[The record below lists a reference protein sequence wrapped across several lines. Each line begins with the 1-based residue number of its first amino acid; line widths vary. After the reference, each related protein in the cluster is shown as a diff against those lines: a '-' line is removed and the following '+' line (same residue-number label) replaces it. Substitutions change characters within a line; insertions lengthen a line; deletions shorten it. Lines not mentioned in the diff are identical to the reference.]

1 MAESLIRPTRGS
13 RGSRGSRGL
22 RGLRGSGDS
31 RDSRGSGRRRR
42 RPSPLHL
49 VLAPLALVMLAPLV
63 WMVLLSV
70 STESEARRFPPGLP
84 SGIHWRN
91 YTLAWSEG
99 PFAHWLFNSTIVSV
113 GCVVGNLVLCSLAG
127 YAFARIRFFGGRVL
141 FIAVLA
147 TLMVPFQIVML
158 PTLIV
163 MRHLHLV
170 DTLGAL
176 IAPNLATAFGVFLMR
191 QFFTTVPKELEE
203 AARIDGAGR
212 LRILVSVLL
221 PLMGP
226 TLATLSV
233 LTFLNVW
240 NDFLW
245 PLIAIQSPGN
255 MTVQLGLQNFQG
267 SHLTNWPVLM
277 AGTVTSQLPVLAL
290 FLFSQRFFVRS
301 IASTG
306 FR

>member
-1 MAESLIRPTRGS
+1 MSQTTLAPPPQAARIRA
-13 RGSRGSRGL
+13 
-22 RGLRGSGDS
+22 
-31 RDSRGSGRRRR
+31 GRLPRRR
-42 RPSPLHL
+42 RPSRLHL
-49 VLAPLALVMLAPLV
+49 LLVPLSVVMLAPLI
-63 WMVLLSV
+63 WMVLLSI
-70 STESEARRFPPGLP
+70 STQAETRRFPPGLP
-84 SGIHWRN
+84 GGVHWQN
-91 YTLAWSEG
+91 YLDAWHEG
-99 PFAHWLFNSTIVSV
+99 PFGHWLLNSTIVSV
-113 GCVVGNLVLCSLAG
+113 TCVAGNLVFCALAG
-127 YAFARIRFFGGRVL
+127 YAFARIPFFGSRVL

-163 MRHLHLV
+163 VRDLHLT

-176 IAPNLATAFGVFLMR
+176 IAPNLATPFGVFLMR
-191 QFFTTVPKELEE
+191 QFFTTVPRELEE

-212 LRILVSVLL
+212 LRTLVSIML

-255 MTVQLGLQNFQG
+255 MTIQMGLQNFQG
-267 SHLTNWPVLM
+267 AHLTNWPELM
-277 AGTVTSQLPVLAL
+277 AATVTSQVPVLVL
-290 FLFSQRFFVRS
+290 FVLAQRFFVRS
-301 IASTG
+301 IASSG
-306 FR
+306 FK

>member
-1 MAESLIRPTRGS
+1 MSQTTTLAAPAQATRVEPGRRP
-13 RGSRGSRGL
+13 
-22 RGLRGSGDS
+22 
-31 RDSRGSGRRRR
+31 RRR

-49 VLAPLALVMLAPLV
+49 LLVPLTVVMLAPLV
-63 WMVLLSV
+63 WMVLLSI
-70 STESEARRFPPGLP
+70 STEAETRRFPPGLP
-84 SGIHWRN
+84 AGVHWHN
-91 YTLAWSEG
+91 YVDAWQQAPLG
-99 PFAHWLFNSTIVSV
+99 HWLLNSTIVSV
-113 GCVVGNLVLCSLAG
+113 TCVVANLVFCALAG
-127 YAFARIRFFGGRVL
+127 YAFARIPFFGSRVL

-163 MRHLHLV
+163 VRDLHLT

-176 IAPNLATAFGVFLMR
+176 IAPNLATPFGVFLMR
-191 QFFTTVPKELEE
+191 QFFTTVPRELEE

-212 LRILVSVLL
+212 LRTLVSIMV

-255 MTVQLGLQNFQG
+255 MTIQMGLQNFQG

-277 AGTVTSQLPVLAL
+277 AATVISQIPVLVL
-290 FLFSQRFFVRS
+290 FVLAQRFFVRS
-301 IASTG
+301 IASSG
-306 FR
+306 FK

>member
-1 MAESLIRPTRGS
+1 MSQTTTLAAPPQAARATPGRRP
-13 RGSRGSRGL
+13 
-22 RGLRGSGDS
+22 
-31 RDSRGSGRRRR
+31 RRR

-49 VLAPLALVMLAPLV
+49 LLVPLTVVMLAPLI
-63 WMVLLSV
+63 WMVLLSI
-70 STESEARRFPPGLP
+70 STEAETRRFPPGLP
-84 SGIHWRN
+84 GGVHWHN
-91 YTLAWSEG
+91 YLDAWQQA
-99 PFAHWLFNSTIVSV
+99 PFGHWLINSTIVSV
-113 GCVVGNLVLCSLAG
+113 ACVVGNLVFCSLAG
-127 YAFARIRFFGGRVL
+127 YAFARIPFFGSRLL

-163 MRHLHLV
+163 VRDLHMT

-176 IAPNLATAFGVFLMR
+176 VAPNLATPFGVFLMR
-191 QFFTTVPKELEE
+191 QFFTTVPRELEE

-212 LRILVSVLL
+212 LRTLL
-221 PLMGP
+221 SIMMPLMGP

-255 MTVQLGLQNFQG
+255 MTIQLGLQNFQG

-277 AGTVTSQLPVLAL
+277 AATVMSQIPVLVL
-290 FLFSQRFFVRS
+290 FVLAQRFFVRS
-301 IASTG
+301 IASSG
-306 FR
+306 FK

>member
-1 MAESLIRPTRGS
+1 MSAGARPLGS
-13 RGSRGSRGL
+13 RRPAFRRPGSWR
-22 RGLRGSGDS
+22 SGF
-31 RDSRGSGRRRR
+31 RRSGFR

-49 VLAPLALVMLAPLV
+49 VLVPLAAVMLAPLA
-63 WMVLLSV
+63 WMVLLSI

-84 SGIHWRN
+84 GGFHWRN
-91 YTLAWSEG
+91 YADAWSQG
-99 PFAHWLFNSTIVSV
+99 PFGHWLLNSTIVTAS
-113 GCVVGNLVLCSLAG
+113 CVAGNLVLCSLAG
-127 YAFARIRFFGGRVL
+127 YAFARVRFFGSRVL
-141 FIAVLA
+141 FVAVLA

-163 MRHLHLV
+163 MRELHLV

-176 IAPNLATAFGVFLMR
+176 IGPNLATPFGVFLMR
-191 QFFTTVPKELEE
+191 QFFTTLPRELEE

-212 LRILVSVLL
+212 LRTLVRVLL

-226 TLATLSV
+226 TLATLSA

-255 MTVQLGLQNFQG
+255 MTVQIGLQNFQG
-267 SHLTNWPVLM
+267 SHRTNWPVLM
-277 AGTVTSQLPVLAL
+277 AGTVTSQIPVLVL
-290 FLFSQRFFVRS
+290 FLIAQRFFVRS

>member
-1 MAESLIRPTRGS
+1 MAQTMLAPPSPAVRTDKRVRP
-13 RGSRGSRGL
+13 
-22 RGLRGSGDS
+22 
-31 RDSRGSGRRRR
+31 RRR

-49 VLAPLALVMLAPLV
+49 LLIPLSVVMLAPLI
-63 WMVLLSV
+63 WMVLLSI
-70 STESEARRFPPGLP
+70 STQAETRRFPPGLP
-84 SGIHWRN
+84 GGVRWHN
-91 YTLAWSEG
+91 YVDAWHQG
-99 PFAHWLFNSTIVSV
+99 PFGTWLFNSTAVSV
-113 GCVVGNLVLCSLAG
+113 TCVVGNLVFCALAG
-127 YAFARIRFFGGRVL
+127 YAFARIPFFGSRLL
-141 FIAVLA
+141 FVGVLA

-163 MRHLHLV
+163 VRDLHLT

-176 IAPNLATAFGVFLMR
+176 IAPNLATPFGVFLMR
-191 QFFTTVPKELEE
+191 QFFTTVPRELEE

-212 LRILVSVLL
+212 LRTLTRILL

-255 MTVQLGLQNFQG
+255 MTIQVGLQNFQG

-277 AGTVTSQLPVLAL
+277 AATVTSQVPVLVL
-290 FLFSQRFFVRS
+290 FVIAQRFFVRS
-301 IASTG
+301 IASSG
-306 FR
+306 FK

>member
-1 MAESLIRPTRGS
+1 MADTALARS
-13 RGSRGSRGL
+13 RGHVRAAEQ
-22 RGLRGSGDS
+22 
-31 RDSRGSGRRRR
+31 GRPPRRPSR

-49 VLAPLALVMLAPLV
+49 ILIPLSAVMLAPLI
-63 WMVLLSV
+63 WMVLLSI
-70 STESEARRFPPGLP
+70 STEAETRRFPPGLP
-84 SGIHWRN
+84 SGVHWQN
-91 YTLAWSEG
+91 YLDAWHQG
-99 PFAHWLFNSTIVSV
+99 PFGHWLLNSAIVSV
-113 GCVVGNLVLCSLAG
+113 SCVIGNLVLCSLAG
-127 YAFARIRFFGGRVL
+127 YAFARIPFLGNRVL
-141 FIAVLA
+141 FVVVLA

-163 MRHLHLV
+163 MQHLHLT

-176 IAPNLATAFGVFLMR
+176 IAPNLATPFGVFLMR

-212 LRILVSVLL
+212 LRTLASVLL

-245 PLIAIQSPGN
+245 PLIAVQSPGN
-255 MTVQLGLQNFQG
+255 MTIQLGLQNFQG
-267 SHLTNWPVLM
+267 QHFTNWPVLM
-277 AGTVTSQLPVLAL
+277 AGTVTSQIPVLVL
-290 FLFSQRFFVRS
+290 FVFAQRFFVRS
-301 IASTG
+301 IASSG
-306 FR
+306 LK

>member
-1 MAESLIRPTRGS
+1 MAGTTLAPSPRTVRPEPAERA
-13 RGSRGSRGL
+13 
-22 RGLRGSGDS
+22 
-31 RDSRGSGRRRR
+31 RRRR

-49 VLAPLALVMLAPLV
+49 LLVPLSVVMLAPLI
-63 WMVLLSV
+63 WMVLLSI
-70 STESEARRFPPGLP
+70 STEAETRRFPPGLP
-84 SGIHWRN
+84 GGVHWQN
-91 YTLAWSEG
+91 YVDAWHQG
-99 PFAHWLFNSTIVSV
+99 PFGHWLLNSTIVSV
-113 GCVVGNLVLCSLAG
+113 TCVVGNLVFCALAG
-127 YAFARIRFFGGRVL
+127 YAFARIPFFGSRVL
-141 FIAVLA
+141 FVAVLA

-163 MRHLHLV
+163 VRDLHLT

-176 IAPNLATAFGVFLMR
+176 IAPNLATPFGVFLMR
-191 QFFTTVPKELEE
+191 QFFTAVPRDLEE

-212 LRILVSVLL
+212 VRTLVRILL

-255 MTVQLGLQNFQG
+255 MTIQMGLQNFQG
-267 SHLTNWPVLM
+267 SHLTQWPMLM
-277 AGTVTSQLPVLAL
+277 AATVTSQVPVLVL
-290 FLFSQRFFVRS
+290 FVIAQRFFVRS
-301 IASTG
+301 IASSG
-306 FR
+306 FK

>member
-1 MAESLIRPTRGS
+1 
-13 RGSRGSRGL
+13 
-22 RGLRGSGDS
+22 
-31 RDSRGSGRRRR
+31 
-42 RPSPLHL
+42 
-49 VLAPLALVMLAPLV
+49 
-63 WMVLLSV
+63 
-70 STESEARRFPPGLP
+70 
-84 SGIHWRN
+84 
-91 YTLAWSEG
+91 
-99 PFAHWLFNSTIVSV
+99 
-113 GCVVGNLVLCSLAG
+113 LCSLAG
-127 YAFARIRFFGGRVL
+127 YAFARIPFFGSRVL
-141 FIAVLA
+141 FVAVLA

-163 MRHLHLV
+163 MRELHLV

-176 IAPNLATAFGVFLMR
+176 IAPNFATPFGVFLMR

-212 LRILVSVLL
+212 LRTLVQVLL

-255 MTVQLGLQNFQG
+255 MTIQLGLQNFQG
-267 SHLTNWPVLM
+267 SHQTNWPVLM

-290 FLFSQRFFVRS
+290 FLIAQRFFVRS
-301 IASTG
+301 IATAG

>member
-1 MAESLIRPTRGS
+1 M
-13 RGSRGSRGL
+13 
-22 RGLRGSGDS
+22 SGTVLAPAPPS
-31 RDSRGSGRRRR
+31 ARTEPRASTGRRRR

-49 VLAPLALVMLAPLV
+49 LLVPLAAVMLAPLV
-63 WMVLLSV
+63 WMVLLSI
-70 STESEARRFPPGLP
+70 STEAESRRFPPGLP
-84 SGIHWRN
+84 GGVHWRN
-91 YTLAWSEG
+91 YLDAWHQA
-99 PFAHWLFNSTIVSV
+99 PFGHWLLNSTAVSV
-113 GCVVGNLVLCSLAG
+113 TCVLGNLVFCALAG
-127 YAFARIRFFGGRVL
+127 YAFARIPFFGSRVL
-141 FIAVLA
+141 FVAVLA

-163 MRHLHLV
+163 VRDLHLT

-176 IAPNLATAFGVFLMR
+176 IAPNLATPFGVFLMR
-191 QFFTTVPKELEE
+191 QFFTAVPRELEE

-212 LRILVSVLL
+212 LRTLSRILL

-255 MTVQLGLQNFQG
+255 MTVQMGLQNFQG
-267 SHLTNWPVLM
+267 SHLTRWPTLM
-277 AGTVTSQLPVLAL
+277 AATVTSQVPVLAL
-290 FLFSQRFFVRS
+290 FVLAQRFFVRS
-301 IASTG
+301 IASSG
-306 FR
+306 LR

>member
-1 MAESLIRPTRGS
+1 MAQTTLPRLPEASRTAAEPRPS
-13 RGSRGSRGL
+13 
-22 RGLRGSGDS
+22 
-31 RDSRGSGRRRR
+31 RRRFHL
-42 RPSPLHL
+42 PSPLHL
-49 VLAPLALVMLAPLV
+49 VLIPLSAVMLAPLV
-63 WMVLLSV
+63 WMVLLSI
-70 STESEARRFPPGLP
+70 STQEETLRFPPGLP
-84 SGIHWRN
+84 GGVHWQN
-91 YTLAWSEG
+91 YLDAWHEG
-99 PFAHWLFNSTIVSV
+99 PLGQWLINSTIVSAA
-113 GCVVGNLVLCSLAG
+113 CVLGNLVFCSLAG
-127 YAFARIRFFGGRVL
+127 YAFARIRFFGSRLL

-163 MRHLHLV
+163 VRDLHLT

-176 IAPNLATAFGVFLMR
+176 IAPNLATPFGVFLMR
-191 QFFTTVPKELEE
+191 QFFTTVPRELEE

-212 LRILVSVLL
+212 LRTLWKVLL

-255 MTVQLGLQNFQG
+255 MTIQMGLQNFQG
-267 SHLTNWPVLM
+267 AHLTNWPMLM
-277 AGTVTSQLPVLAL
+277 AATVTSQVPVLVLVVIA
-290 FLFSQRFFVRS
+290 QRFFVRS
-301 IASTG
+301 IASSG
-306 FR
+306 FK

>member
-1 MAESLIRPTRGS
+1 MAETILPRLSDAPRSASSSASESRPPRP
-13 RGSRGSRGL
+13 RF
-22 RGLRGSGDS
+22 
-31 RDSRGSGRRRR
+31 R
-42 RPSPLHL
+42 RPSLLHL
-49 VLAPLALVMLAPLV
+49 ALVPLAAVMLAPLA
-63 WMVLLSV
+63 WMVLLSI
-70 STESEARRFPPGLP
+70 STGEETRRFPPGLP
-84 SGIHWRN
+84 GGVHWQN
-91 YTLAWSEG
+91 YADAWTEG
-99 PFAHWLFNSTIVSV
+99 PFGHWLLNSTIVSV
-113 GCVVGNLVLCSLAG
+113 TCVVGNLVFCSLAG
-127 YAFARIRFFGGRVL
+127 YAFARIRFFGSRVL

-163 MRHLHLV
+163 VRDLHLT

-176 IAPNLATAFGVFLMR
+176 IAPNLATPFGVFLMR
-191 QFFTTVPKELEE
+191 QFFTTLPRELEE

-212 LRILVSVLL
+212 LRTLWKVLL

-245 PLIAIQSPGN
+245 PLIAIQSPEN
-255 MTVQLGLQNFQG
+255 MTIQMGLQNFQG

-277 AGTVTSQLPVLAL
+277 AATVTSQIPVLVL
-290 FLFSQRFFVRS
+290 FVIAQRFFVRS
-301 IASTG
+301 IASSG
-306 FR
+306 VK

>member
-1 MAESLIRPTRGS
+1 MSETTLARPPQAGRTEPVR
-13 RGSRGSRGL
+13 RP
-22 RGLRGSGDS
+22 
-31 RDSRGSGRRRR
+31 GRRRR

-49 VLAPLALVMLAPLV
+49 VLVPLAAVMLTPLV
-63 WMVLLSV
+63 WMVLLSI
-70 STESEARRFPPGLP
+70 STKEETGRFPPGLP
-84 SGIHWRN
+84 GGVHWQS
-91 YTLAWSEG
+91 YVDAWHEG
-99 PFAHWLFNSTIVSV
+99 PFGHWLLNSTIVSV
-113 GCVVGNLVLCSLAG
+113 TCVVGNLVFCALAG
-127 YAFARIRFFGGRVL
+127 YAFARIPFFGSRVL
-141 FIAVLA
+141 FVAVLA

-163 MRHLHLV
+163 VRDLHLT

-176 IAPNLATAFGVFLMR
+176 VAPNLATPFGVFLMR
-191 QFFTTVPKELEE
+191 QFFTTVPRELEE

-212 LRILVSVLL
+212 LRTLWKVLL

-245 PLIAIQSPGN
+245 PLIAIQSPAN
-255 MTVQLGLQNFQG
+255 MTIQMGLQNFQG

-277 AGTVTSQLPVLAL
+277 AATVTSQIPVLVL
-290 FLFSQRFFVRS
+290 FVIAQRFFVRS
-301 IASTG
+301 IASSG
-306 FR
+306 FK

>member
-1 MAESLIRPTRGS
+1 MVGALVRPAPGTRV
-13 RGSRGSRGL
+13 RPA
-22 RGLRGSGDS
+22 
-31 RDSRGSGRRRR
+31 RRR
-42 RPSPLHL
+42 RPRARSRRPSRLHL
-49 VLAPLALVMLAPLV
+49 LLAPLAALMLAPLV
-63 WMVLLSV
+63 WMVLLSI
-70 STESEARRFPPGLP
+70 STEEETRRFPPGLP
-84 SGIHWRN
+84 GGIHWQN
-91 YTLAWSEG
+91 YTAAWSEG
-99 PFAHWLFNSTIVSV
+99 PFGHWLLNSTIVTT
-113 GCVVGNLVLCSLAG
+113 GCVVSNLVLCSLAG
-127 YAFARIRFFGGRVL
+127 YAFARIGFFGSRVV
-141 FIAVLA
+141 FVGVLA

-163 MRHLHLV
+163 MRGLHLV

-176 IAPNLATAFGVFLMR
+176 MGPNLATPFGVFLMR
-191 QFFTTVPKELEE
+191 QFFTTLPRELEE

-212 LRILVSVLL
+212 LRTLTRVLL

-233 LTFLNVW
+233 LTFLSIW

-255 MTVQLGLQNFQG
+255 MTIQMGLQNFQG

-277 AGTVTSQLPVLAL
+277 AGTVMSQIPVLVV
-290 FLFSQRFFVRS
+290 FLIAQRFFVRS
-301 IASTG
+301 IAATG

>member
-1 MAESLIRPTRGS
+1 VAETTLIRARRARPAQRS
-13 RGSRGSRGL
+13 RAAV
-22 RGLRGSGDS
+22 
-31 RDSRGSGRRRR
+31 
-42 RPSPLHL
+42 HL
-49 VLAPLALVMLAPLV
+49 VLAPIAAVMLAPLV
-63 WMVLLSV
+63 WMVLLSI
-70 STESEARRFPPGLP
+70 STEDEARRFPPGLP
-84 SGIHWRN
+84 AGVRWQN
-91 YTLAWSEG
+91 YADAWSQG
-99 PFAHWLFNSTIVSV
+99 PFAHWLLNSTIVATS
-113 GCVVGNLVLCSLAG
+113 CVVGNLVLCSLAG
-127 YAFARIRFFGGRVL
+127 YAFARIRFLGNRVL
-141 FIAVLA
+141 FVAVLA

-163 MRHLHLV
+163 MRNAHLV

-176 IAPNLATAFGVFLMR
+176 IAPNLATPFGVFLMR

-212 LRILVSVLL
+212 LRTLVRVLL

-233 LTFLNVW
+233 LTFLTVW

-267 SHLTNWPVLM
+267 AHQANWPLLM
-277 AGTVTSQLPVLAL
+277 AGTVTSQIPVLVL
-290 FLFSQRFFVRS
+290 FVIAQRFFVRS
-301 IASTG
+301 IASSG
-306 FR
+306 IR

>member
-1 MAESLIRPTRGS
+1 MAETALPRSARGTRAAERRDPGRP
-13 RGSRGSRGL
+13 
-22 RGLRGSGDS
+22 
-31 RDSRGSGRRRR
+31 RRR
-42 RPSPLHL
+42 RPSSLHL
-49 VLAPLALVMLAPLV
+49 VLIPLSAVMLAPLA
-63 WMVLLSV
+63 WMVLLSI
-70 STESEARRFPPGLP
+70 STERESRRFPPGLP
-84 SGIHWRN
+84 GGVHWQN
-91 YTLAWSEG
+91 YSHAWSQG
-99 PFAHWLFNSTIVSV
+99 PFAHWLLNSAIVSV
-113 GCVVGNLVLCSLAG
+113 ACVAGNLVLCSLAG
-127 YAFARIRFFGGRVL
+127 YAFARIRFLGSRVL
-141 FIAVLA
+141 FVLVLA

-163 MRHLHLV
+163 MHHLHLT

-176 IAPNLATAFGVFLMR
+176 VAPNLATPFGVFLMR

-212 LRILVSVLL
+212 LRTLTRVLL

-245 PLIAIQSPGN
+245 PLIAVQSPGN
-255 MTVQLGLQNFQG
+255 MTIQLGLQNFQG
-267 SHLTNWPVLM
+267 AHHTDWPVLM
-277 AGTVTSQLPVLAL
+277 AGTVTSQIPVLVL
-290 FLFSQRFFVRS
+290 FVIAQRFFVRS

-306 FR
+306 LK

>member
-1 MAESLIRPTRGS
+1 MTW
-13 RGSRGSRGL
+13 
-22 RGLRGSGDS
+22 
-31 RDSRGSGRRRR
+31 R

-49 VLAPLALVMLAPLV
+49 ILVPLSAVMLAPLV
-63 WMVLLSV
+63 WMVLLSI
-70 STESEARRFPPGLP
+70 STQAETRRFPPGLP
-84 SGIHWRN
+84 AGIRWQN
-91 YTLAWSEG
+91 YADAWSEAPLG
-99 PFAHWLFNSTIVSV
+99 HWLFNSALVSLA
-113 GCVVGNLVLCSLAG
+113 CVLGNLVFCSLAG
-127 YAFARIRFFGGRVL
+127 YAFARIPFFGSRVL

-163 MRHLHLV
+163 VRDLHLT

-176 IAPNLATAFGVFLMR
+176 IAPNLATPFGVFLMR
-191 QFFTTVPKELEE
+191 QFFTTVPRELEE

-212 LRILVSVLL
+212 LRTLMRILL

-226 TLATLSV
+226 ALATLSM

-255 MTVQLGLQNFQG
+255 MTIQMGLQNFQG
-267 SHLTNWPVLM
+267 ALLTNWPVLM
-277 AGTVTSQLPVLAL
+277 AATVTSQIPVLVL
-290 FLFSQRFFVRS
+290 FVIAQRFFVRS
-301 IASTG
+301 IASSG
-306 FR
+306 IK